1 MEKTINSLF
10 ASYEAG
16 TLSRRQVV
24 SAILALLAG
33 NTRVS
38 AAPLAGGALDHLSM
52 QVSDLDRSTRFYRDV
67 LGMTVPTGD
76 RPDGSVRLNLPKGG
90 YITIRAGRPAGVVDH
105 FCVRLDGFDK
115 AAVTQQLKAMDIK
128 AVDEPNFTG
137 TGAGFRIVD
146 PDGMNVQ
153 LL

>member
-1 MEKTINSLF
+1 MEKMISSLL

-16 TLSRRQVV
+16 TVTRRQLISTIV
-24 SAILALLAG
+24 ALLAVD
-33 NTRVS
+33 TKVS
-38 AAPLAGGALDHLSM
+38 AAPLAGAALDHLSM

-67 LGMTVPTGD
+67 LGMTVPPGE

-90 YITIRAGRPAGVVDH
+90 YITIRAGRPAGIVDH

-115 AAVTQQLKAMDIK
+115 AAVTQQLKTVDIK

-137 TGAGFRIVD
+137 TGAGFHIVD
-146 PDGMNVQ
+146 PDGLNVQ